1 MAKPSRHGLLDGQWV
16 AVLLSQENHNM
27 HRYLGAL
34 ALGASLFVPVAIIAQ
49 DRENPPQADH
59 SKDKRY
65 YDKAGKD
72 WHEWNPSEDR
82 VYHQYLQDNH
92 RKDRD
97 FAKANSR
104 DRDDYFK
111 WRHAHPDSPDK
122 R

>member
-1 MAKPSRHGLLDGQWV
+1 
-16 AVLLSQENHNM
+16 M

-34 ALGASLFVPVAIIAQ
+34 ALGAALFVPVAVIAQ
-49 DRENPPQADH
+49 DRESPAQVDH

-65 YDKAGKD
+65 YDRAGKD
-72 WHEWNPSEDR
+72 WHDWNPSEDR

-92 RKDRD
+92 QKDRD

-104 DRDDYFK
+104 ERGDYFK

>member
-1 MAKPSRHGLLDGQWV
+1 
-16 AVLLSQENHNM
+16 M

-34 ALGASLFVPVAIIAQ
+34 ALGAALIIPVAVSAQ
-49 DRENPPQADH
+49 DRESPPQADH

-65 YDKAGKD
+65 YDKSGKD
-72 WHEWNPSEDR
+72 WHEWNSNEDH

-92 RKDRD
+92 QTDRD

-104 DRDDYFK
+104 ERSDYFK

-122 R
+122 H